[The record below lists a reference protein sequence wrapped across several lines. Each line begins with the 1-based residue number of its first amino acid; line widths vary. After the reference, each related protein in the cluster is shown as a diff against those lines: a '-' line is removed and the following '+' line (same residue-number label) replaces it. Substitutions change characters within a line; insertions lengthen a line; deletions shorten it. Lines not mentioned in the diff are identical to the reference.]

1 MRALR
6 AIAQQLDGNP
16 RRARKMSVQP
26 LGVRAHARTVTTLR
40 RARRPQQQTVLR
52 FEQRL
57 DIRALQYITP
67 LRRCAAGS
75 SNQAAHLTVTPPVG
89 GQHDEGQTAIEMK
102 LRADDEARAAS
113 LQRGVGTYHP
123 CHGTLVRQRERSV
136 AQGLGAFSEFHGL
149 RGTAQETE
157 AAEAVQ
163 FGIGR
168 RQHTVYLYSI

>member
-1 MRALR
+1 M
-6 AIAQQLDGNP
+6 
-16 RRARKMSVQP
+16 
-26 LGVRAHARTVTTLR
+26 
-40 RARRPQQQTVLR
+40 LR

-157 AAEAVQ
+157 AAEAMQLGV
-163 FGIGR
+163 IGHHASRKCRAGTR
-168 RQHTVYLYSI
+168 RAVVGARGTPTARHPADHAR